1 MRRPERGGTTIIHSG
16 TLTKDR
22 PLAPLLR
29 ILRPPLRLV
38 LHGYVAPEI
47 QKEIA
52 ESRAAVEL
60 VPPSGWEDAVRR
72 IAEADVALVTQGRGA
87 GDATAVAAK
96 VYEYL
101 ALGKPVL
108 SLTHGGATEALLCR
122 LDADQLAARLDD
134 QASIEAALDR
144 IASGD
149 LPSPVPPEK
158 LAPYERPRLAQRLAE
173 LLDSLA
179 A

>member
-1 MRRPERGGTTIIHSG
+1 
-16 TLTKDR
+16 
-22 PLAPLLR
+22 
-29 ILRPPLRLV
+29 
-38 LHGYVAPEI
+38 
-47 QKEIA
+47 
-52 ESRAAVEL
+52 
-60 VPPSGWEDAVRR
+60 
-72 IAEADVALVTQGRGA
+72 
-87 GDATAVAAK
+87 
-96 VYEYL
+96 
-101 ALGKPVL
+101 VL